1 MRSNGKHGQRLPSP
15 VAVLDTILE
24 HVAEEEAESGSS
36 TEADEQWAQAL
47 HRKMTA
53 RIAVM
58 RRQLTPLRAPITAP
72 SPIRSELYVLHRE
85 QLLAQIAALVESGAV
100 QYAHQDLT
108 RLSDA
113 DLRRLLAELS
123 PVTKD

>member
-1 MRSNGKHGQRLPSP
+1 MTSNGKHDQTLPDP
-15 VAVLDTILE
+15 TVVLDTIIE
-24 HVAEEEAESGSS
+24 HVAEDEAENGSS

-47 HRKMTA
+47 HQKMAA

-72 SPIRSELYVLHRE
+72 SPIRSKLYDLHRE
-85 QLLAQIAALVESGAV
+85 QLLARIAALVESGTV

-113 DLRRLLAELS
+113 DLRRLLTELS
-123 PVTKD
+123 PATKD

>member
-1 MRSNGKHGQRLPSP
+1 MTSNGKHDQTLPDP
-15 VAVLDTILE
+15 TVVLDTILE
-24 HVAEEEAESGSS
+24 HVAEEEAENGSS

-47 HRKMTA
+47 HQKMTA

-72 SPIRSELYVLHRE
+72 SPIRSKLYALHRGD
-85 QLLAQIAALVESGAV
+85 LLAQIAALVASGRV

-113 DLRRLLAELS
+113 DLRRLLTELS